1 MTGPGYLPGAI
12 AVSWLRV
19 HQIWDN
25 NKGRLPSSIVSLVD
39 DALVDWYGAEAQRGT
54 TVHDAETGG
63 EGASLL
69 PASLSRFLD
78 RVDDAVDSTMLLWL
92 TAVVAVVVS
101 KLLLGRQQF
110 VV

>member
-39 DALVDWYGAEAQRGT
+39 DALVDWPS
-54 TVHDAETGG
+54 D
-63 EGASLL
+63 SL
-69 PASLSRFLD
+69 
-78 RVDDAVDSTMLLWL
+78 DDSCLMRSGW
-92 TAVVAVVVS
+92 
-101 KLLLGRQQF
+101 
-110 VV
+110 